1 MLRNVTLKPFTKVT
15 NVSPASFIIE
25 DIACQS
31 NKDPDA
37 RQIGATLWIS
47 QTPLRQSR
55 LLQVRLAAGQRSGYL
70 LAVKAPI
77 FNEDF
82 TRMVSADH
90 DSRQKYARHIALVR
104 LRMHRWFVRR
114 GIQRDAKGAQK
125 FEVRVVPGQREHLNG
140 RHRILARVIRDPDVS
155 GFDAL
160 HLGFEKR
167 ANLAGLNAILDV
179 GPHPILDCGAKFGAA
194 MHESH
199 SRA

>member
-1 MLRNVTLKPFTKVT
+1 MLRNVTLKPLTEAT
-15 NVSPASFIIE
+15 SVSPASFVIE
-25 DIACQS
+25 DIAGQS
-31 NKDPDA
+31 NKELDA

-55 LLQVRLAAGQRSGYL
+55 LLQVRLAAGQRSGNL
-70 LAVKAPI
+70 LAVEAPI

-104 LRMHRWFVRR
+104 LRIHRWFVRG
-114 GIQRDAKGAQK
+114 GIQRDAQGAQK
-125 FEVRVVPGQREHLNG
+125 FEVRMVARQRKNLNG

-160 HLGFEKR
+160 HIGFEKR
-167 ANLAGLNAILDV
+167 ANLAGLNAVFDV

-199 SRA
+199 SLA